1 MINPAELH
9 DQLQERAF
17 LHNDPDAYRAG
28 VEDALR
34 LLHVEIALPA
44 PEEQTAGA

>member
-1 MINPAELH
+1 MTPAQLH

-34 LLHVEIALPA
+34 LLRVEIALPE
-44 PEEQTAGA
+44 PEEQAKGA